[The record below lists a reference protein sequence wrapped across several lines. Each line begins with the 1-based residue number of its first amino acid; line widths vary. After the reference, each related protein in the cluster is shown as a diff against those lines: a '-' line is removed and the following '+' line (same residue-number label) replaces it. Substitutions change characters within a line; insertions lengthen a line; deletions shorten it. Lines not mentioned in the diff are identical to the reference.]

1 MFQAATN
8 ASVPPLRL
16 SFTGTLR
23 VIRRAIPKF
32 QHLPPEEFPLFSI
45 G

>member
-1 MFQAATN
+1 MFQTATS
-8 ASVPPLRL
+8 ASVPPLHL
-16 SFTGTLR
+16 SFTGRLR

-32 QHLPPEEFPLFSI
+32 QHLQSEEFPLFSI